1 MEKRHMHFKSELSVR
16 SNEDEGTFIE
26 GYFAVFNQETEL
38 WTGAFEEIAPGA
50 FDKSLRHNNIFCLDN
65 HDTRAVLAD
74 TGSRTLEL
82 RVDEYGLWGKVEL
95 DLEDPVAKSAYR
107 KVKTGKV
114 RGCSF
119 GFIPI
124 KEETDFR
131 DDGTVKWRVL
141 EADTKEVSITAFP
154 AYAQTDIR
162 SREEEVKQHQVRQL
176 EQRKIKLKERL
187 KNVEA
192 VDDPEKD

>member
-1 MEKRHMHFKSELSVR
+1 MEKRHMHFTSELKVR
-16 SNEDEGTFIE
+16 NEEEGAFIE

-38 WTGAFEEIAPGA
+38 FQGAFEEIAPGA
-50 FDKSLRHNNIFCLDN
+50 FDKSLRENAIFCLDN
-65 HDTRAVLAD
+65 HDTRSVLAD
-74 TGSRTLEL
+74 TVSRTLEL
-82 RVDEYGLWGKVEL
+82 RVDDHGLWGKVEL

-162 SREEEVKQHQVRQL
+162 TRAKQKEQHEQKKL
-176 EQRKIKLKERL
+176 ESKKLELKERI
-187 KNVEA
+187 K
-192 VDDPEKD
+192 KC